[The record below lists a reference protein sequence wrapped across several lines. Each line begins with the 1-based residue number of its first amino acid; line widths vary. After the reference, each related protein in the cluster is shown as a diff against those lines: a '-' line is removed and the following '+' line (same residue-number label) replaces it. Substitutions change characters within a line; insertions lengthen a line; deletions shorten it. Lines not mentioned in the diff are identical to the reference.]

1 MDLARKG
8 CSGVKIAALKIKTI
22 QKVEKQKQYIS
33 ENGKNLRKKTA
44 KKIKT
49 MGKKDRIL
57 PFDRKRSC
65 LLV

>member
-33 ENGKNLRKKTA
+33 ENSKNLRKKQL
-44 KKIKT
+44 KK
-49 MGKKDRIL
+49 
-57 PFDRKRSC
+57 
-65 LLV
+65 